1 MKKNEKLR
9 WLMPVVALL
18 ALWGG
23 VFLASCS
30 GDDGDGGEPYVP
42 PEETLSTHLVDLTNT
57 GVTWNGDS
65 SSVTNTV

>member
-23 VFLASCS
+23 GIPNLMF
-30 GDDGDGGEPYVP
+30 GR
-42 PEETLSTHLVDLTNT
+42 
-57 GVTWNGDS
+57 
-65 SSVTNTV
+65 